1 MHRGRGAARE
11 LMGGRYGTYCTYLE
25 VVVEE
30 NHGTTDVL
38 VPTLGLGGK

>member
-11 LMGGRYGTYCTYLE
+11 LMGGRYGTYRTYLE

-30 NHGTTDVL
+30 NHGEKVVL
-38 VPTLGLGGK
+38 VPTLGIRGK